1 MRRYIGKIISIF
13 VFVFLVVAIYFIFF
27 HRNQSPS
34 YIDTINAMDVSTSNI
49 FAVGTNNANDKELSK
64 AKFAK
69 YDFNRQKIFEKVYN
83 KGYRSNFND
92 VLFDEDD
99 VVLVGSYESSKKD
112 HQNSISTAIILKYD
126 TDGNLLFEKEYTILS
141 DTEFFRVLSMDYGY
155 LAIGTGKNKS
165 GKKVAVMVKYGN
177 NGAVEWNVTFDK
189 EENVE
194 FQDAIIYNNF
204 IYIVGRADNHMGVLA
219 KYNIDGNLVQYI
231 TNNQVD
237 SLGFSSITQVNDS
250 LVVTTGLQESD
261 SSVVPMLI
269 RYNLDLGFINE
280 ATYSMQYPARFQK
293 VITDSNNNLVV
304 FGTAYEKQDGKV
316 IHHSFIG
323 KYRSDL
329 TEVQVVNY
337 YNESDD
343 YFTDVVSVD
352 DSYLVSGYS
361 FYSGEG
367 YFSKFMTY
375 SEALKLLEVK

>member
-1 MRRYIGKIISIF
+1 MRRYIGKIILIF
-13 VFVFLVVAIYFIFF
+13 VFLFLVVAIYFIFF

-141 DTEFFRVLSMDYGY
+141 DTEFFRVFSRDYGY
-155 LAIGTGKNKS
+155 LAIGTAKNKS

-343 YFTDVVSVD
+343 YFTDVVAVD
-352 DSYLVSGYS
+352 DLQC
-361 FYSGEG
+361 
-367 YFSKFMTY
+367 K
-375 SEALKLLEVK
+375 

>member
-1 MRRYIGKIISIF
+1 MRRYIGKIILIF
-13 VFVFLVVAIYFIFF
+13 VFVFLIFAIYFIFF

-49 FAVGTNNANDKELSK
+49 FVVGTNNANDKELSK
-64 AKFAK
+64 AKFTK

-112 HQNSISTAIILKYD
+112 HQNSIFTAIILKYD
-126 TDGNLLFEKEYTILS
+126 TDGNLLFEKEYSMLS

-165 GKKVAVMVKYGN
+165 GKQVAVMVKYSN
-177 NGAVEWNVTFDK
+177 NGTMDWNVTFDR
-189 EENVE
+189 EDNVE
-194 FQDAIIYNNF
+194 FPDATIYNNLRE
-204 IYIVGRADNHMGVLA
+204 IVGCVETHIAVSA
-219 KYNIDGNLVQYI
+219 KYDIDGNLVQYI
-231 TNNQVD
+231 TNNQID

-250 LVVTTGLQESD
+250 LIIATGLQETD
-261 SSVVPMLI
+261 SLVVPMLI
-269 RYNLDLGFINE
+269 RYNLDLEFINE
-280 ATYSMQYPARFQK
+280 ATYSMQYLARFQK
-293 VITDSNNNLVV
+293 VITDSNDNLVV
-304 FGTAYEKQDGKV
+304 FGTAYEEQDGKV
-316 IHHSFIG
+316 IHHSFLG
-323 KYRSDL
+323 KYRGDL
-329 TEVQVVNY
+329 TKVQVVNY

-352 DSYLVSGYS
+352 GSYLVSGYS